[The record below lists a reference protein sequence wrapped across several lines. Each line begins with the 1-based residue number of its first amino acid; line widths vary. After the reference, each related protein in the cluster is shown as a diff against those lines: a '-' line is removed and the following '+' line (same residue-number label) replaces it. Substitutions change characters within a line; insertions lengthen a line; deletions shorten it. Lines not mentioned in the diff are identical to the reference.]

1 MIEFIRPLHGRTVH
15 GSCRIGRPMPR
26 IPKELR
32 QVFGLLPSLNPPGK
46 TAGMDDLKSMADM
59 ATAVQRVLNNQSA
72 IMYSLRSI
80 LDVQEIHGAKLD
92 AIMEAATV
100 EAGPSPVATALESL
114 AANMRQNTRTLE
126 ELPEKL
132 AAMIADEIAVE
143 IDAATFEP
151 AAPEGHDPSGMPN

>member
-1 MIEFIRPLHGRTVH
+1 M
-15 GSCRIGRPMPR
+15 
-26 IPKELR
+26 
-32 QVFGLLPSLNPPGK
+32 
-46 TAGMDDLKSMADM
+46 AGMDDPRPMADM

-80 LDVQEIHGAKLD
+80 LDVQEVHGAKLD

-100 EAGPSPVATALESL
+100 EAGPSPLTEALERI
-114 AANMRQNTRTLE
+114 ATNMRQNTRILE

-151 AAPEGHDPSGMPN
+151 AAAEGYDSSGIPN

>member
-1 MIEFIRPLHGRTVH
+1 
-15 GSCRIGRPMPR
+15 MPR
-26 IPKELR
+26 IHDDLR
-32 QVFGLLPSLNPPGK
+32 QAFGLLPGLNPGEE
-46 TAGMDDLKSMADM
+46 TASMDDLRSMADM

-80 LDVQEIHGAKLD
+80 LDVQEVQGAKLD

-100 EAGPSPVATALESL
+100 EAGPSPLSKALESI
-114 AANMRQNTRTLE
+114 AANMRQNTRMLE

-132 AAMIADEIAVE
+132 AAMIADEIAIE

-151 AAPEGHDPSGMPN
+151 AAPERHDPSEMPN